1 MAAKTTLKKH
11 RKKQKFLKKT
21 INNNQTSWPGSH
33 VIKIQNNTS
42 RFGDVG
48 VNI

>member
-11 RKKQKFLKKT
+11 RKKQKFLKKN
-21 INNNQTSWPGSH
+21 INNNQTSWPESN